1 MSDLSNRDIILG
13 KIKNALTNKTGYRYT
28 AIESRDVYFTDADE
42 DLAFR
47 FENEF
52 TSLLGKFFL
61 CSSTQQAYTKLQE
74 LSSLRQWHSVFC
86 NTAVLQRVLHLET
99 LTFINR
105 EGIDSSEAAL
115 TDCECLIA
123 RTGTIVLSAAQ
134 PSGRI
139 IPIYA
144 PIHIVIAYSHQLVFD
159 IKDAIDLLKDK
170 YNNNLPS
177 MLSLATGPSRTGDI
191 EKTLVVGVHGPREV
205 YVLLIDE
212 PGDIMTP

>member
-1 MSDLSNRDIILG
+1 MSDLSNREIILG
-13 KIKNALTNKTGYRYT
+13 RIKNALTNKTTYRYA
-28 AIESRDVYFTDADE
+28 AIEPGDVYFTAADE
-42 DLAFR
+42 DLAFW

-61 CSSTQQAYTKLQE
+61 CSDAQQAYTKLQE
-74 LSSLRQWHSVFC
+74 LSSLRQWRSVFC
-86 NTAVLQRVLHLET
+86 STAALQQAFHLET
-99 LTFINR
+99 LPFINR
-105 EGIDSSEAAL
+105 EDIDSSEAAL

-139 IPIYA
+139 IPVYA

-159 IKDAIDLLKDK
+159 IKDAVDLLKAK
-170 YNNNLPS
+170 YNNSLPS
-177 MLSLATGPSRTGDI
+177 MISLATGPSRTADI

-212 PGDIMTP
+212 PGRGTY